1 MLEKTVGFQTCWLS
15 TGASQEK
22 KVIDGQWNQ
31 GILISQKVPKKVI
44 RLLAP
49 EKCPATVTSN
59 ASIM

>member
-1 MLEKTVGFQTCWLS
+1 MLEKKLAGSAL
-15 TGASQEK
+15 GASQEK

-31 GILISQKVPKKVI
+31 GILISQKVSNKVI